1 MKRRVVVAIGN
12 SYRRDDGAGLAV
24 ADRLRGRVPRTVE
37 IVECEQEPSRLID
50 AWNDAGTAVVVDA
63 VDSGSVPGSVHRF
76 DAGSRPIPERLFR
89 SSTHSFGLGETIELA
104 RALGRLPERV
114 IVYGIEGA
122 VFEAGEGLSAEVAAA
137 VEQTATAVLADM
149 DDGEG
154 EGTHA

>member
-12 SYRRDDGAGLAV
+12 PYRRDDGAGLAV
-24 ADRLRGRVPRTVE
+24 AERLRGRVPETVD

-50 AWNDAGTAVVVDA
+50 AWAGAGTALVVDA
-63 VDSGSVPGSVHRF
+63 VDSGSAPGSVHRF
-76 DAGSRPIPERLFR
+76 DAGARPIPERLFR
-89 SSTHSFGLGETIELA
+89 SSTHSFGLGETVELA

-137 VEQTATAVLADM
+137 VEETAAALLADIA
-149 DDGEG
+149 DEEG
-154 EGTHA
+154 QHAHA